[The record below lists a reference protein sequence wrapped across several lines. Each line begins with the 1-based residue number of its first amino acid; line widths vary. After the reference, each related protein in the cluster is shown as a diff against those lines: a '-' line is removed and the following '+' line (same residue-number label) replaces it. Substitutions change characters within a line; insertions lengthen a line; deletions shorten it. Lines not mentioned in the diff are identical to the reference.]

1 MPFTPCPLLP
11 CQTREPA
18 TAREVDAETEALIHA
33 LHAARRQAERVR
45 LGYVRVDLAG
55 GFTGQHY
62 IDPADLRAFENQP
75 QGVWAALEE
84 LTEVLDRHW
93 SAASPAELRYARRAA
108 ECAEGEDA

>member
-18 TAREVDAETEALIHA
+18 TAREVDAEAEALIHA

-55 GFTGQHY
+55 GFTGSDH
-62 IDPADLRAFENQP
+62 IDPADLRAFENQL
-75 QGVWAALEE
+75 QGAWTVLEE

-93 SAASPAELRYARRAA
+93 SAASPAELRYTRRAV
-108 ECAEGEDA
+108 ECDEEEGA